1 MIGSLHYP
9 YWATHIAD
17 AQTWP
22 LRLRRVSSSGDGTG
36 HADEGRSAQT
46 CATSALVGMAG
57 AGRPTSESGRVVAG
71 RDGVASDAPLRL
83 KAAAALA
90 FPGGTM
96 TATGLRQEAK
106 RGRLALMRIAG
117 KDFTTLDAI
126 EEMKQRCQLPS
137 KEPASGSAK
146 DARGRTALTGKRH
159 GSSLTE
165 SGMSPRDALL
175 TRLNAPN
182 NVSAT
187 EFDGLRSCP

>member
-1 MIGSLHYP
+1 MTGLLHYP

-22 LRLRRVSSSGDGTG
+22 LRLRRVSSSG
-36 HADEGRSAQT
+36 DEGRSAQT

-96 TATGLRQEAK
+96 TATGLRQVAK

-117 KDFTTLDAI
+117 KDFTTLDAR
-126 EEMKQRCQLPS
+126 EEMKQRCQLPQRNPPLAPQRTQGDGRLL
-137 KEPASGSAK
+137 PAS
-146 DARGRTALTGKRH
+146 DMDH
-159 GSSLTE
+159 
-165 SGMSPRDALL
+165 P
-175 TRLNAPN
+175 
-182 NVSAT
+182 
-187 EFDGLRSCP
+187 

>member
-1 MIGSLHYP
+1 M
-9 YWATHIAD
+9 
-17 AQTWP
+17 
-22 LRLRRVSSSGDGTG
+22 RRHGLCVLGAFRVAVTERVMLTKDGP
-36 HADEGRSAQT
+36 AQT

-57 AGRPTSESGRVVAG
+57 AGRPISELGRVVAS

-106 RGRLALMRIAG
+106 RGQLALMRIAG

-137 KEPASGSAK
+137 KAASGSE
-146 DARGRTALTGKRH
+146 GRKGTDGSYRQATWIILDGEQH
-159 GSSLTE
+159 GST
-165 SGMSPRDALL
+165 GC
-175 TRLNAPN
+175 APN
-182 NVSAT
+182 ETERAT
-187 EFDGLRSCP
+187 NSGD